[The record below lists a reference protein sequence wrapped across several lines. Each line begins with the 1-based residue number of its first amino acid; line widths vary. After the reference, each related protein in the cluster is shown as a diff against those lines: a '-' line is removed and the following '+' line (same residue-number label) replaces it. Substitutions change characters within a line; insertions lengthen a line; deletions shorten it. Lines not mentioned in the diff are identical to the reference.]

1 MTELRPYLRMLA
13 TYRGRMLLGSV
24 LVFATIAAGVGLLAL
39 SGWFITAT
47 GVTALALA
55 AGMQAQLEIYVPGA
69 GIRFFAL
76 ARTAARYVERVQN
89 HDTVLR
95 LLAELRQRV
104 FARLTNLD
112 PAALARLRNALVLN
126 RLTADIDALDSLYL
140 RCLAPPAAALL
151 AVLGVA
157 VMLGLIAP
165 LAGIV
170 VGAVLLLGAG
180 LLTAAIAWPGTAI
193 GERVAGRTESTRTE
207 IVDLVRGLAELRTF
221 GVVGR
226 QQAAI
231 DRGDRKRVAL
241 QRRAAALAA
250 LGEAG
255 MGLVIHFA
263 MVLALFL
270 GVWLYTAEAVSGPL
284 AVLMPLAVLA
294 LLEGLAPVPGG
305 LLQLGRARA
314 AARRLNRQGAVEPT
328 IREPRAPAPPPQ
340 TNDLA
345 FDCVEAGRGEAP
357 EPILRDFSLHLAAGE
372 HVAVVGPSGC
382 GKSTLADLAVRLLD
396 PLSGQIRLGGVA
408 LPELA
413 LTDIHERVSYATQR
427 TEIFADTIAGN
438 LLLARPDADD
448 RALWYALEVVAL
460 ADFVEGLG
468 QGLDT
473 WVGEGGVRLS
483 GGQARRLALARIV
496 LRDAQVVVLDEP
508 LAGLDAATAKTVAA
522 RLKPWLRGR
531 TALLL
536 AHDTTALPT
545 ADRVVELGPREPA
558 HRGPVID

>member
-1 MTELRPYLRMLA
+1 MNELRPYLRMLA
-13 TYRGRMLLGSV
+13 TYRGRMLLGSI

-76 ARTAARYVERVQN
+76 TRTAARYVERVQN

-95 LLAELRQRV
+95 LLADLRQRV
-104 FARLTNLD
+104 FARLTALD
-112 PAALARLRNALVLN
+112 PAALARFRNALVLN

-140 RCLAPPAAALL
+140 RCLAPPVAAVL

-157 VMLGLIAP
+157 VMLGLIDP

-170 VGAVLLLGAG
+170 VGTVLLLGTG
-180 LLTAAIAWPGTAI
+180 LLTAAVAWPGSAI
-193 GERVAGRTESTRTE
+193 GESVAQRTESARTE

-221 GVVGR
+221 GVVDR

-231 DRGDRKRVAL
+231 DRSDRALVAL
-241 QRRAAALAA
+241 QQRAARLAA

-255 MGLVIHFA
+255 MGLVIHLA
-263 MVLALFL
+263 MVLALFV
-270 GVWLYTAEAVSGPL
+270 GVWLYTADAVSGPL

-314 AARRLNRQGAVEPT
+314 AARRLNSQSAVEPT
-328 IREPRAPAPPPQ
+328 ICEPRAPAVPPD
-340 TNDLA
+340 TGELA
-345 FDCVEAGRGEAP
+345 FDHVDAGRSEAP
-357 EPILRDFSLHLAAGE
+357 EPILRDFSLHLADEE
-372 HVAVVGPSGC
+372 HVAVIGPSGC

-396 PLSGQIRLGGVA
+396 PLRGEVRLGGVP
-408 LPELA
+408 LPGLA
-413 LTDIHERVSYATQR
+413 LTDIHERISYLTQR
-427 TEIFADTIAGN
+427 SEIFSDTITGN
-438 LLLARPDADD
+438 LMLARPDADD

-460 ADFVEGLG
+460 ADFVEDLD

-473 WVGEGGVRLS
+473 WVGESGVRLS

-496 LRDAQVVVLDEP
+496 LRGAPVIVLDEP
-508 LAGLDAATAKTVAA
+508 LAGLDAATAATVAA

-531 TALLL
+531 TTLLL

-545 ADRVVELGPREPA
+545 VDRIVELNTLPA
-558 HRGPVID
+558 TA

>member
-1 MTELRPYLRMLA
+1 MNELRPYLRMLA
-13 TYRGRMLLGSV
+13 TYRGRVVLGSV
-24 LVFATIAAGVGLLAL
+24 LVFVTIAAGVGLLAL

-95 LLAELRQRV
+95 LLADLRQRV
-104 FARLTNLD
+104 FARLTELD
-112 PAALARLRNALVLN
+112 PGTLARFRNALVLN

-140 RCLAPPAAALL
+140 RCLAPPAAAVL

-157 VMLGLIAP
+157 GMVGLVAP
-165 LAGIV
+165 LAGLA
-170 VGAVLLLGAG
+170 VGTVLLLGAG
-180 LLTAAIAWPGTAI
+180 MLTAAVAWPGTAI
-193 GERVAGRTESTRTE
+193 GEGVARRTESARTE
-207 IVDLVRGLAELRTF
+207 IVDLVRGLAELRAF
-221 GVVGR
+221 GVVDR
-226 QQAAI
+226 QRGAI
-231 DRGDRKRVAL
+231 DRSDRALVAL
-241 QRRAAALAA
+241 QQRAAGLAA

-255 MGLVIHFA
+255 MGLVIHLA

-270 GVWLYTAEAVSGPL
+270 GLWLYTTDAISGPL

-314 AARRLNRQGAVEPT
+314 AARRLNHQSAAEPT
-328 IREPRAPAPPPQ
+328 IREPREPAPPPD
-340 TNDLA
+340 TRDLV
-345 FDCVEAGRGEAP
+345 FDRLDAGRGEAP
-357 EPILRDFSLHLAAGE
+357 EPILRDFSLHLAEGE

-396 PLSGQIRLGGVA
+396 PLRGEVRLGGVA
-408 LPELA
+408 LPALA
-413 LTDIHERVSYATQR
+413 LTSIHERVGYATQR
-427 TEIFADTIAGN
+427 SEIFADTIAGN
-438 LLLARPDADD
+438 LLLARPAADD
-448 RALWYALEVVAL
+448 RDLWWALEVVAL
-460 ADFVEGLG
+460 ADFVESLD

-473 WVGEGGVRLS
+473 WVGESGVRLS
-483 GGQARRLALARIV
+483 GGQARRLALARVV
-496 LRDAQVVVLDEP
+496 LRDAPVVVLDEP
-508 LAGLDAATAKTVAA
+508 LAGLDGATAATLAA

-536 AHDTTALPT
+536 AHDASALPA
-545 ADRVVELGPREPA
+545 ADRVIELHQPPMGT
-558 HRGPVID
+558 

>member
-1 MTELRPYLRMLA
+1 MIELRPYLRLLA

-55 AGMQAQLEIYVPGA
+55 AGIQAQLDIYIPGA

-76 ARTAARYVERVQN
+76 GRTAARYIERVQN

-95 LLAELRQRV
+95 LLADLRQRV
-104 FARLTNLD
+104 FARLTVLD
-112 PAALARLRNALVLN
+112 PAALARFRNALVLN

-140 RCLAPPAAALL
+140 RCLAPPAAAVL

-157 VMLGLIAP
+157 GLLALIAP
-165 LAGIV
+165 AAGLA
-170 VGAVLLLGAG
+170 VGAVLFVGAG
-180 LLTAAIAWPGTAI
+180 VVTVAVAWPGTGI
-193 GERVAGRTESTRTE
+193 GERVARRTESARTQ
-207 IVDLVRGLAELRTF
+207 IVDLVRGLAELRAF
-221 GVVGR
+221 GVVNR

-231 DRGDRKRVAL
+231 ERSDRALVAE
-241 QRRAAALAA
+241 QQRAAGLAA
-250 LGEAG
+250 VGEAG
-255 MGLVIHFA
+255 MGLVVHLVMA
-263 MVLALFL
+263 LALFL
-270 GVWLYTAEAVSGPL
+270 GLSLYTTETLSGPL

-314 AARRLNRQGAVEPT
+314 AARRLNSQGAVEPT
-328 IREPRAPAPPPQ
+328 IREPHAPAPPPE
-340 TNDLA
+340 TNELT
-345 FDCVEAGRGEAP
+345 FDHVDAGRGEAP
-357 EPILRDFSLHLAAGE
+357 EPILRDFSLHLAEGE

-396 PLSGQIRLGGVA
+396 PLRGEVRLGDTA
-408 LPELA
+408 LPALA
-413 LTDIHERVSYATQR
+413 QATVQARVSYATQR
-427 TEIFADTIAGN
+427 NEIFADTIAAN
-438 LLLARPDADD
+438 LLLARPEADD

-460 ADFVEGLG
+460 ADFVEGLDR
-468 QGLDT
+468 GLDT
-473 WVGEGGVRLS
+473 WVGESGVRLS

-496 LRDAQVVVLDEP
+496 LRDASVVVLDEP
-508 LAGLDAATAKTVAA
+508 LAGLDAATAAEVAA

-545 ADRVVELGPREPA
+545 TDRVVELQ
-558 HRGPVID
+558 